1 MTVHGVVVAEAGR
14 LGTPAILVIADD
26 TGGLPVRLPDG
37 VSAPARGALLEV
49 RGVLADPYGQI
60 ELRASTGGVTTI
72 GTGVLPAPIEVD
84 AGAIGEASEG
94 RLVRVAGTISASA
107 SRSTSNDLAFSISG
121 TDGATLK
128 VLADASAGIDPSV
141 LRKGVVAT
149 FTGVSGQRATHK
161 GVHDGYRLWLRD
173 RADIVITSQ
182 PSPSPSPTRKPSPT
196 PKGGS
201 TPKPSTGP
209 SKPAAL
215 SIRSALLRDGQRVT
229 VEGVLTVGTGLLDA
243 SGRRAII
250 EDGTAAIELYLAA
263 PDAAM
268 RLGTRVRVTGTVGK
282 AWGAP
287 RLRADETHVLGS
299 RQPTVHALRTAP
311 TAAVE
316 WRLVKLEGTVADVH
330 RNGDRWSAELQIAGG
345 AKVPVSG
352 LAGSGIPSTS
362 MIEGRTASVIGIVK
376 RPYPTATDRRF
387 ALVPRRTTDIALGK
401 AVVAPGT
408 GTATGASLTGAA
420 GAGTSASTGAPIA
433 DPSGST
439 TGGATTAVDDIDLRD
454 IAAHLGKRVRVGG
467 LVTDIGADGVRLDD
481 GTSGA
486 LLVLE
491 GDATD
496 LLTVL
501 EPGDALNATG
511 TPDQRD
517 ETVLVVA
524 DAADI
529 ELVGDLGAD
538 GPGEHGRCRARR
550 RGGRGHPGRD
560 RRTGDAGGRL
570 GAGDRPD
577 RGRRRD
583 PRPARRDHRG
593 RPAPGAPSASSPRP
607 ASPPSRPASRPSG
620 GAPMTR
626 PAATI
631 RP

>member
-1 MTVHGVVVAEAGR
+1 MAV
-14 LGTPAILVIADD
+14 
-26 TGGLPVRLPDG
+26 
-37 VSAPARGALLEV
+37 
-49 RGVLADPYGQI
+49 
-60 ELRASTGGVTTI
+60 
-72 GTGVLPAPIEVD
+72 
-84 AGAIGEASEG
+84 
-94 RLVRVAGTISASA
+94 
-107 SRSTSNDLAFSISG
+107 
-121 TDGATLK
+121 
-128 VLADASAGIDPSV
+128 ASAGTDPSI

-161 GVHDGYRLWLRD
+161 GAHDGYRLWLRD
-173 RADIVITSQ
+173 RADVVIASQ
-182 PSPSPSPTRKPSPT
+182 PSPSPSPIGKPTPT

-201 TPKPSTGP
+201 TQKPSTAP
-209 SKPAAL
+209 SKPAAI

-229 VEGVLTVGTGLLDA
+229 VEGVLTIGTGLLDA

-263 PDAAM
+263 PDPAM

-287 RLRADETHVLGS
+287 RLRADETQVLGS

-311 TAAVE
+311 TAAAE

-330 RNGDRWSAELQIAGG
+330 RNGDRWSGELQIAGG

-352 LAGSGIPSTS
+352 LAGSGIPSTA
-362 MIEGRTASVIGIVK
+362 MIEGRTASVVGIVK

-387 ALVPRRTTDIALGK
+387 ALVPRRTADIALGK
-401 AVVAPGT
+401 PVATPGAGT
-408 GTATGASLTGAA
+408 GTGASLSGAT
-420 GAGTSASTGAPIA
+420 GAGTTAATGAPIPGA
-433 DPSGST
+433 SGST
-439 TGGATTAVDDIDLRD
+439 TSAAMAAVDDVDLRD
-454 IAAHLGKRVRVGG
+454 IAAHVGQRVRVGG
-467 LVTDIGADGVRLDD
+467 LVTDVGADGVRLDD

-538 GPGEHGRCRARR
+538 PASTDGVGLAAAVVESNPATTAEPAMSADPSTPAVVQQIGIPIRLFHQHACLFGARAARRALTAAFILEEPHQVQGDAFDVVMLREDHDGSRTDKAAMLLQRAKVERNVVHGCRAIC
-550 RGGRGHPGRD
+550 
-560 RRTGDAGGRL
+560 RL
-570 GAGDRPD
+570 THRPADRP
-577 RGRRRD
+577 
-583 PRPARRDHRG
+583 
-593 RPAPGAPSASSPRP
+593 
-607 ASPPSRPASRPSG
+607 
-620 GAPMTR
+620 
-626 PAATI
+626 
-631 RP
+631 